1 MMPLYLCH
9 RDVLHSPALW
19 PRDVLALERMWNLPR
34 FPVDPRPMDLA
45 TWERGR

>member
-19 PRDVLALERMWNLPR
+19 PSDVRALERMWNLPR
-34 FPVDPRPMDLA
+34 FPVDPRP